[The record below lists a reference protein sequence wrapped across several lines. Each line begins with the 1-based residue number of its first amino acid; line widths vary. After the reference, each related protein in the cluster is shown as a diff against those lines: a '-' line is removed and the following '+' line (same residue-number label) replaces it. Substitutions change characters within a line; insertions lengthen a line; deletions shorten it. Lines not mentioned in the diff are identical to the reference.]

1 MAHVYSNE
9 ELVDIVLA
17 YGEAGQ
23 NSEAA
28 SRLYANRFPNRH
40 RPHPQTFTSI
50 VLRAR
55 ASGDLRP
62 RRGVD
67 GGRVR
72 PQRVLNAEEEIL
84 HIVEENPG
92 ISTRRL
98 AQQVPQVSH
107 ATAWRILHEAQL
119 YPYHVQ
125 KVQALL
131 PTDYP
136 LRVRFCEW
144 LLQKNAENARFTAD
158 ILATDE
164 SIFTRNG
171 ITNLHNTHVWSFE
184 NPHAMVQTNFQHRF
198 SLNMWAGIVDERLIG
213 PFILPD
219 RMDGHQYLEFLQND
233 LPLLLEDVPLAV
245 RARMWFLHDGA
256 PPHFRLEVRNFLNE
270 VQQIRWIGRGGPIAW
285 PPRSPDLNP
294 LDFFL
299 WGYLK
304 NEVYRTPVQ
313 TIEDLRDRITV
324 AVDNLRLQAQQEGGV
339 FQLVRRNW
347 IRRAQA
353 CIETNGQ
360 NFEQLL

>member
-313 TIEDLRDRITV
+313 TIEDLRDRITL